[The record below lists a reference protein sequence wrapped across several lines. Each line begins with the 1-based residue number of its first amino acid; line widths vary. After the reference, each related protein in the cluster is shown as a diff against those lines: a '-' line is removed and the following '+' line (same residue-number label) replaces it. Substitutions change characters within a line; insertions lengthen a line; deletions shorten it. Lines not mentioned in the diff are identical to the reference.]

1 MNNVLLDAL
10 PTSWNGYEVNT
21 WFQIGIQASL
31 VYADEDLDES
41 SKGNILLEL
50 LFSEEDGSMRDYP
63 QDIDELTEL
72 LDWFLN
78 GWYHDNK
85 PDKQD
90 PRKRIMDY
98 DIDQWRIYADFL
110 QIYHIDLNQSDMHWW
125 TFQGLLWNMPR
136 EQSSFM
142 QVLEIRQKKPRP
154 KATADEKKAISA
166 GHKVYD
172 LKPLKKQYT
181 AEEKS
186 EIDAYDEMM
195 RKIKAQQALEKLKE

>member
-1 MNNVLLDAL
+1 MNNILLDEL
-10 PTSWNGYEVNT
+10 PTSFNGYEVNT

-31 VYADEDLDES
+31 VYADEELDES
-41 SKGNILLEL
+41 SRSKILLEL
-50 LFSEEDGSMRDYP
+50 LFSEEDGSLREFPREPEEM
-63 QDIDELTEL
+63 QEL
-72 LDWFLN
+72 LAWYMN

-125 TFQGLLWNMPR
+125 MFQGLLWNMPR

-154 KATADEKKAISA
+154 KATADEKKAIST
-166 GHKVYD
+166 GHKIYD
-172 LKPLKKQYT
+172 LKPLKKALT
-181 AEEKS
+181 AEEEK

-195 RKIKAQQALEKLKE
+195 KKIRAQKALEELKK

>member
-1 MNNVLLDAL
+1 MNNILLDEL
-10 PTSWNGYEVNT
+10 PTSFNGYEVNT

-31 VYADEDLDES
+31 VYADEELDES
-41 SKGNILLEL
+41 SRSKILLEL
-50 LFSEEDGSMRDYP
+50 LFSEDDGSLRNFP
-63 QDIDELTEL
+63 QEPEEMQEL
-72 LDWFLN
+72 LAWYMN

-98 DIDQWRIYADFL
+98 DVDQWRIYADFL

-125 TFQGLLWNMPR
+125 MFQGLLWNMPR

-154 KATADEKKAISA
+154 KATADEKKAIST
-166 GHKVYD
+166 GHKIYD
-172 LKPLKKQYT
+172 LKPLKKALT
-181 AEEKS
+181 AEEEK

-195 RKIKAQQALEKLKE
+195 KKIRAQKALEELKK

>member
-1 MNNVLLDAL
+1 MNNILLDEL
-10 PTSWNGYEVNT
+10 PTSFKGYEVNT

-31 VYADEDLDES
+31 VYADEELDES
-41 SKGNILLEL
+41 SRSKILLEL
-50 LFSEEDGSMRDYP
+50 LFSEEDGSLREFPREPEEM
-63 QDIDELTEL
+63 QEL
-72 LDWFLN
+72 LAWYMN

-125 TFQGLLWNMPR
+125 MFQGLLWNMPR

-154 KATADEKKAISA
+154 KATADEKKAIST
-166 GHKVYD
+166 GHKIYD
-172 LKPLKKQYT
+172 LKPLKKALT
-181 AEEKS
+181 AEEEK

-195 RKIKAQQALEKLKE
+195 KKIRAQKALEELKK

>member
-1 MNNVLLDAL
+1 MNNILLDEL
-10 PTSWNGYEVNT
+10 PTSFNGYEVNT

-31 VYADEDLDES
+31 VYADEELDES
-41 SKGNILLEL
+41 SRSKILLEL
-50 LFSEEDGSMRDYP
+50 LFSEEDGSLREFPREPKEM
-63 QDIDELTEL
+63 QEL
-72 LDWFLN
+72 LAWYMN

-98 DIDQWRIYADFL
+98 DVDQWRIYADFL

-125 TFQGLLWNMPR
+125 MFQGLLWNMPR

-166 GHKVYD
+166 GHKIYD
-172 LKPLKKQYT
+172 LKPLKKALT
-181 AEEKS
+181 VEEEK

-195 RKIKAQQALEKLKE
+195 KKIRAQKALEELKK

>member
-1 MNNVLLDAL
+1 MNNILLDEL
-10 PTSWNGYEVNT
+10 PTSFNGYKVNT

-31 VYADEDLDES
+31 VYADEELDES
-41 SKGNILLEL
+41 SRSKILLEL
-50 LFSEEDGSMRDYP
+50 LFSEDDGSLREFP
-63 QDIDELTEL
+63 QEPEEMQEL
-72 LDWFLN
+72 LAWFMN

-98 DIDQWRIYADFL
+98 DVDQWRIYADFL

-125 TFQGLLWNMPR
+125 MFQGLLWNMPR

-154 KATADEKKAISA
+154 KATADEKKAITT
-166 GHKVYD
+166 GHKIYD
-172 LKPLKKQYT
+172 LKPLKKALT
-181 AEEKS
+181 AEEEK

-195 RKIKAQQALEKLKE
+195 KKIRAQKALEELKK

>member
-1 MNNVLLDAL
+1 MNNILLDEL
-10 PTSWNGYEVNT
+10 PTSFNGYEVNT

-31 VYADEDLDES
+31 VYADEELDES
-41 SKGNILLEL
+41 SRSKILLEL
-50 LFSEEDGSMRDYP
+50 LFSEDDGSLREFP
-63 QDIDELTEL
+63 QDPKEMQEL
-72 LDWFLN
+72 LAWYMN

-125 TFQGLLWNMPR
+125 MFQGLLWNMPR

-154 KATADEKKAISA
+154 KATADEKKAIST
-166 GHKVYD
+166 GHKIYD
-172 LKPLKKQYT
+172 LKPLKKALT
-181 AEEKS
+181 AEEEK

-195 RKIKAQQALEKLKE
+195 KKIRAQKALEELKK

>member
-1 MNNVLLDAL
+1 MNNILLDEL
-10 PTSWNGYEVNT
+10 PTSFNGYEVNT

-31 VYADEDLDES
+31 VYADEELDES
-41 SKGNILLEL
+41 SRSKILLEL
-50 LFSEEDGSMRDYP
+50 LFSEDDGSLREFP
-63 QDIDELTEL
+63 QDPEEMQEL
-72 LDWFLN
+72 LAWFMN

-125 TFQGLLWNMPR
+125 MFQGLLWNLPR

-154 KATADEKKAISA
+154 KATADEKKAITT
-166 GHKVYD
+166 GHKIYD
-172 LKPLKKQYT
+172 LKPLKKALT
-181 AEEKS
+181 AEEEK

-195 RKIKAQQALEKLKE
+195 KKIRAQKALEELKK

>member
-1 MNNVLLDAL
+1 MNNILLDEL
-10 PTSWNGYEVNT
+10 PTSFNGYEVNT

-31 VYADEDLDES
+31 VYADEKLDES
-41 SKGNILLEL
+41 SRSKILLEL
-50 LFSEEDGSMRDYP
+50 LFSEDDGSLREFPREPEEM
-63 QDIDELTEL
+63 QEL
-72 LDWFLN
+72 LAWYMN

-98 DIDQWRIYADFL
+98 DVDQWRIYADFL

-125 TFQGLLWNMPR
+125 MFQGLLWNMPR

-154 KATADEKKAISA
+154 KATADEKKAITT
-166 GHKVYD
+166 GHKIYD
-172 LKPLKKQYT
+172 LKPLKKALT
-181 AEEKS
+181 AKEEK

-195 RKIKAQQALEKLKE
+195 KKIRAQKALEELKK